1 MDPMTIKTI
10 LYYCI
15 VEKLP
20 VSTICLADFEIFFY
34 CLAWPFRIL
43 RVLSTE
49 IQCSMK

>member
-20 VSTICLADFEIFFY
+20 VSTICLADFENVFI
-34 CLAWPFRIL
+34 AWRG
-43 RVLSTE
+43 LSE
-49 IQCSMK
+49 Y